1 MRNNSR
7 IFSCARCV
15 IRSSLALHNK
25 RWVSPQR
32 TGRDRK
38 AAFNFFPS
46 SHFDAAARCFVPG
59 GGSGSDGRGHRLP
72 LTPDPSAFS
81 SHHPAFLD
89 RRCFRSEARPATIPA
104 TLFQGTSSAFKLA
117 RRLPWVL
124 LTNRGRQGMQVRRDT
139 LSGKSGAS
147 QEVKGC
153 SRAAKGR

>member
-1 MRNNSR
+1 MPAVSFDRPWLCTTNAGSLHGGQEETEKLRSTFSR
-7 IFSCARCV
+7 
-15 IRSSLALHNK
+15 ALILMLRLGALFRPK
-25 RWVSPQR
+25 SP
-32 TGRDRK
+32 T
-38 AAFNFFPS
+38 
-46 SHFDAAARCFVPG
+46 PG

-72 LTPDPSAFS
+72 LTPDPSTFS

-117 RRLPWVL
+117 RRLSWVL
-124 LTNRGRQGMQVRRDT
+124 LTNRGRQSVQVRRDT
-139 LSGKSGAS
+139 LSVKSGAS